1 MSHTEGIVH
10 SQNNHFI
17 SFTEEVS
24 ASDITE
30 YMVPRIKRKEF
41 QPGTHFILVAGTHHG
56 KNKGKVEI
64 GKTDFV
70 LLQGFYHQ
78 LFTKMLEC
86 PEVAQIQFYMHF
98 LRKSIR
104 LLPLIKVFHLSSD
117 RNENCT
123 KCKSMLEVSFPK
135 VSVKLMKR

>member
-17 SFTEEVS
+17 SFTEEVC

-41 QPGTHFILVAGTHHG
+41 QPGTHFIVVAGSHHDKTG
-56 KNKGKVEI
+56 NKVEI
-64 GKTDFV
+64 GSTDFV

-78 LFTKMLEC
+78 LFTTLLEC
-86 PEVAQIQFYMHF
+86 QDPKTDDSIWKQMGYSRELVPISAIEFMDEVNFESTF
-98 LRKSIR
+98 E
-104 LLPLIKVFHLSSD
+104 LSDLSKEIG
-117 RNENCT
+117 RASCRER
-123 KCKSMLEVSFPK
+123 V
-135 VSVKLMKR
+135 